1 MTYVYK
7 TVRFFVVAMLWSN
20 FVVASEYKSFPVP
33 KYNKAH
39 GNSFAVL
46 SLLSF
51 GKFAGAIPHIR
62 LPNVGKLFENI
73 DFSSGTKIIQEHKVV
88 LGAATTII
96 FLSLLVKQLQRS
108 DQCGKWFHEKYNAVG
123 TSVDNYTNNCIKECP
138 TPIQYALT
146 PLKVVIQYLCNAIK
160 RYVAMN
166 ETTIVG
172 SVVAPVTGRV
182 LDTVFVC
189 PIPLLNFTSIGWM
202 ASGGILTKGYFDR
215 NFEKIDEKLD
225 GIEIKIN
232 KVDKKN
238 IKQHTATQEKIG
250 LVQSTINTMKDS
262 ISQLFTKINDLS
274 TGVGDVKQQVGSVS
288 EQIKTLFKELA
299 VISEQVTLLH
309 DKIDLQNKKGN
320 EQYET
325 LKRELEGL
333 KKSHKQV
340 IDLLNQRIEKDNN
353 LMLELQEF
361 KFLYQEDS
369 KQMRND
375 LGLTATHL
383 SNEIGDVKRILQ
395 EGFGLGSRPVCQ
407 LNVENAQIQMLQ
419 LQLGHQSASNS

>member
-1 MTYVYK
+1 
-7 TVRFFVVAMLWSN
+7 
-20 FVVASEYKSFPVP
+20 
-33 KYNKAH
+33 
-39 GNSFAVL
+39 
-46 SLLSF
+46 
-51 GKFAGAIPHIR
+51 
-62 LPNVGKLFENI
+62 LFENI

-108 DQCGKWFHEKYNAVG
+108 DQCGKWLHEKYNVVG

-238 IKQHTATQEKIG
+238 IKQHTATQKKIG
-250 LVQSTINTMKDS
+250 VVQSTINTVQNS
-262 ISQLFTKINDLS
+262 VQELFCKINALS
-274 TGVGDVKQQVGSVS
+274 TGVGQIREQVGSVS
-288 EQIKTLFKELA
+288 EQVKTLFKELTG
-299 VISEQVTLLH
+299 ISQQVTLLQ
-309 DKIDLQNKKGN
+309 DKFEIKDKRDIA
-320 EQYET
+320 QYED
-325 LKRELEGL
+325 L
-333 KKSHKQV
+333 KKRLGIV
-340 IDLLNQRIEKDNN
+340 EALLQEKIASDKN
-353 LMLELQEF
+353 LMLEVQGF
-361 KFLYQEDS
+361 KSLYQEDN
-369 KQMRND
+369 KNLRKD
-375 LGLTATHL
+375 LSATATQL
-383 SNEIGDVKRILQ
+383 SNQIGDVQKTLNGRLGLPNNGDHNNGDCNKDMQIKLLQ
-395 EGFGLGSRPVCQ
+395 WQVKQTGA
-407 LNVENAQIQMLQ
+407 N
-419 LQLGHQSASNS
+419 NS